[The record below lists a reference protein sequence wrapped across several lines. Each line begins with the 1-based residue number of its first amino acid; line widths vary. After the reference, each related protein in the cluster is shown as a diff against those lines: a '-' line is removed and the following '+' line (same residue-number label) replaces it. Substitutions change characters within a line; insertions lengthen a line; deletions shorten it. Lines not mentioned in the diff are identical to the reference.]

1 MSCAKENRKSDYE
14 FLASKI
20 ILLDKNLSMP
30 AVQDQLGGKAQMDPN
45 KANPVS
51 SGDPSQK

>member
-1 MSCAKENRKSDYE
+1 
-14 FLASKI
+14 LASKI
-20 ILLDKNLSMP
+20 ILLDKNLAMP
-30 AVQDQLGGKAQMDPN
+30 AVQDQLGGKPQMDPN